1 MALCGSGLD
10 GKGLVPH
17 QQTTDLAG
25 IYIFMNDMNSQEVI
39 YSLNQKIQH
48 LLITK
53 ELLMNMNMD
62 VSGYDDAIAACQQ
75 EINELS

>member
-1 MALCGSGLD
+1 
-10 GKGLVPH
+10 
-17 QQTTDLAG
+17 
-25 IYIFMNDMNSQEVI
+25 MNDMNSQEVI
-39 YSLNQKIQH
+39 YALNQKIQH

-53 ELLMNMNMD
+53 ELLINMNID